1 MKSTPKSISET
12 RTVTFECVDYD
23 VECVITFGEPETRDY
38 PGSGDEI
45 EITAVNLDG
54 EDVID
59 TMTIGELRQIEDI
72 ILGL

>member
-23 VECVITFGEPETRDY
+23 VECNITFGEPETRDY

-54 EDVID
+54 EDVTD

>member
-23 VECVITFGEPETRDY
+23 VECNIIFGEPETRDY

-54 EDVID
+54 EDVTD